1 MVSLGPSPPFA
12 SVLGFRSR
20 IWAFLLFWRIAQAL
34 TPIIPY
40 FSHQRGFAE
49 ACSLNPEGRDYL
61 AG

>member
-1 MVSLGPSPPFA
+1 
-12 SVLGFRSR
+12 
-20 IWAFLLFWRIAQAL
+20 LFWRIAQAL

-40 FSHQRGFAE
+40 VSHQRGFAE